1 MIKQILNPK
10 YKKIEYFLSDSKEEK
25 RKNKY
30 NFNSFWLNQK
40 NDRILKNYIKQQ
52 EELNTILLN
61 FNLQIIP
68 IIIKQEYEMLQL
80 QNYMQVE
87 NKTYLYELLY
97 QGLSENF
104 LEFTEMLPIIEAFY
118 ITNRITEKQYKT
130 LIEQQYFQNKEY
142 EDND

>member
-10 YKKIEYFLSDSKEEK
+10 YKKIEYFLSDSKEER

-40 NDRILKNYIKQQ
+40 NDRILRNYIKQQ
-52 EELNTILLN
+52 EELNTVLLN

-68 IIIKQEYEMLQL
+68 IVIKQEYEMLQL
-80 QNYMQVE
+80 QNYAQVE
-87 NKTYLYELLY
+87 NKIYLYELLY

-118 ITNRITEKQYKT
+118 TTNRITKNQYKT